1 MQEGNQ
7 QNVDFIL
14 KKIKEKIN
22 ALNDID
28 LANWFGVKSG
38 TISAWR
44 VRNSI
49 DYALLIDKC
58 KDYGF
63 DLNEILLGKSTV
75 CGESLQAEESK
86 VNYGNANINL
96 ILKILSERENTIL
109 KLSKEIGILEE
120 KIRILKEN
128 KKTVP
133 QL

>member
-38 TISAWR
+38 TISSWR

-63 DLNEILLGKSTV
+63 DLNKILLGKSTV

-133 QL
+133 

>member
-44 VRNSI
+44 VRNPI

>member
-58 KDYGF
+58 KDNGF
-63 DLNEILLGKSTV
+63 DLNEILLGKTTV
-75 CGESLQAEESK
+75 CGESLQVEESK
-86 VNYGNANINL
+86 VSYGNANINL